1 MKMIG
6 IFGGTFDPVHYGH
19 LRPVQEVCNDL
30 GLDEVRWIPCGLPL
44 HRDPPKASAQDRLEM
59 LSLAVKG
66 NASFVVDTRE
76 VDRNGPSYM
85 VDTLES
91 LRHDFP
97 DESFVLILGQ
107 DAFNGLPEWHRW
119 QEILQLAHIVVCT
132 RLGSALASS
141 GQLVELVS
149 ERGTQ
154 DISRLKDEKAG
165 VIYMHDVIQLPISST
180 QIRDLCLQGKSHR
193 YLLPLAVNEYI
204 QTNGLY
210 QKDR

>member
-1 MKMIG
+1 MIG

-19 LRPVQEVCNDL
+19 LRPVQEVCDDL
-30 GLDEVRWIPCGLPL
+30 DLDEVRWIPCGLPP

-97 DESFVLILGQ
+97 DESLVLILGQ
-107 DAFNGLPEWHRW
+107 DAFNSLPEWHRW

-132 RLGSALASS
+132 RPGSELASS